1 MNASDPGGFVLKSAL
16 RTAIVMPLAFALSL
30 QVVGDEQMALFA
42 AFGSMAL
49 LVFVDFGGSSR
60 ARLRAYLLLLLC
72 GAALIALGTLCSH
85 STALAA
91 VAMAVVGFAILF
103 AGVLD
108 DYAAAAYA
116 AAILTFVL
124 SVMVSADAATIPMR
138 LAGWGL
144 AGALCIPATL
154 LLWPGR
160 PRNAIRHGA
169 AQAAGALAELVE
181 AGSGGDR
188 ARIDDA
194 AQAARAAIAGVRDR
208 FVAMTQ
214 RPSGTIGPTAALAR
228 LIDDLGWLT
237 RIAVRSREPAP
248 APAEATTTT
257 TTTTTT
263 TIPPCPDERVETEAA
278 VPAALRAVAAR
289 LDGAPAHATRE
300 LERLEQAYESFSRAQ
315 LEHFRRMRAD
325 RDEAEAAR
333 ELDDAYRLRQLSY
346 GTLQA
351 GRDALWACHDHARGA
366 DAPPAGD
373 TSPAGNASPAGDPL
387 PAGNAAL
394 SVQMLHA
401 RLRAGSRVLRTHA
414 SPNSVWLRNSL
425 RGAAGLALAVLVGKL
440 TDLQDGFW
448 IVLGTMSVLR
458 SNALTTSATIARA
471 LLGTL
476 AGIVA
481 GGLIVIAVGAD
492 RGVLWAVLPLA
503 ALLAAYAPQAIS
515 FAAGQAAF
523 TLVVL
528 VLFNLLQPDGWRVG
542 IVRIEDVAVGAGV
555 SLLVGVLLWPR
566 GTRTI
571 LREAI
576 GAAYIRS
583 AQQLDTTIALLLGEG
598 DSARADRAAR
608 EASDAGQ
615 LLDTALRDYLAS
627 RPTAPGRLHD
637 LTVLSTGA
645 GRMRR
650 VAGLLADSH
659 ELWRLAPLAQT
670 PPRLARARAAF
681 DSERSACC
689 GWYESLG
696 KAISQAAPPPA
707 PAGSRP
713 GAGDGELEAQRTAP
727 SRVVLEGASAHDQV
741 QPGLAIAWAQR
752 HLDVLAEMEP
762 VLTAAC
768 RRIAQLD
775 DASQTACYAVRHADR
790 HTSRDAQS
798 ER

>member
-1 MNASDPGGFVLKSAL
+1 VSATDPGRFVLKSAL
-16 RTAIVMPLAFALSL
+16 CAAIVMPLAFALSL
-30 QVVGDEQMALFA
+30 VVIDDEQMALFA

-49 LVFVDFGGSSR
+49 LVFVDFGGSPR

-72 GAALIALGTLCSH
+72 GAALIALGTLCSR
-85 STALAA
+85 STWLAT
-91 VAMAVVGFAILF
+91 VTMAVVAFAILF

-108 DYAAAAYA
+108 DYVAAAYA
-116 AAILTFVL
+116 AAMLTFVL
-124 SVMVSADAATIPMR
+124 PVMVSADAATIPMR

-154 LLWPGR
+154 LPWPER

-169 AQAAGALAELVE
+169 AHAARSLAELVE
-181 AGSGGDR
+181 AASGHERDR
-188 ARIDDA
+188 DRTDAA
-194 AQAARAAIAGVRDR
+194 AQAAAAAMAGVRDR

-228 LIDDLGWLT
+228 VIEDLGWLT
-237 RIAVRSREPAP
+237 RIAVRARERTAASEVTPCSHDP
-248 APAEATTTT
+248 VPHD
-257 TTTTTT
+257 
-263 TIPPCPDERVETEAA
+263 PCPDDPCPHERAEIEAA
-278 VPAALRAVAAR
+278 VPTALRAVAAR
-289 LDGAPAHATRE
+289 LDGAPAHAT
-300 LERLEQAYESFSRAQ
+300 LALDRLDRAYESFSHAQ

-351 GRDALWACHDHARGA
+351 GRDALWACHDHAA
-366 DAPPAGD
+366 TAAG
-373 TSPAGNASPAGDPL
+373 TRT
-387 PAGNAAL
+387 
-394 SVQMLHA
+394 LHT
-401 RLRAGSRVLRTHA
+401 RLRAGRRVLRTHA

-440 TDLQDGFW
+440 TNLQDGFW

-476 AGIVA
+476 AGILA
-481 GGLIVIAVGAD
+481 GGLLVIAVGAD
-492 RGVLWAVLPLA
+492 RGVLWAVLPFA
-503 ALLAAYAPQAIS
+503 VLLAAYAPQAIS

-528 VLFNLLQPDGWRVG
+528 VLFNLLQPAGWRVG

-555 SLLVGVLLWPR
+555 SLLVGVLIWPR

-571 LREAI
+571 LRDAI
-576 GAAYIRS
+576 GAAYVRS
-583 AQQLDTTIALLLGEG
+583 AQHLDATIAVLLGEG
-598 DSARADRAAR
+598 EPAQAGRTGR
-608 EASDAGQ
+608 EASDAAQ
-615 LLDTALRDYLAS
+615 LLDTALRDYLAN

-645 GRMRR
+645 TRMRR

-659 ELWRLAPLAQT
+659 ELWRLAPLPQT
-670 PPRLARARAAF
+670 PPRLARARESF

-689 GWYESLG
+689 RWYESLG
-696 KAISQAAPPPA
+696 TAISRAAPPPTTE
-707 PAGSRP
+707 GGEP
-713 GAGDGELEAQRTAP
+713 GPETTAP
-727 SRVVLEGASAHDQV
+727 GLVVLEGASAQDTV

-752 HLDVLAEMEP
+752 HLDVLTEMEP
-762 VLTAAC
+762 ALSAAYTH
-768 RRIAQLD
+768 ID
-775 DASQTACYAVRHADR
+775 ESTE
-790 HTSRDAQS
+790 S
-798 ER
+798 

>member
-1 MNASDPGGFVLKSAL
+1 MIADVRAADPGMFMLKSAL
-16 RTAIVMPLAFALSL
+16 RAAIVMPLAFALSL
-30 QVVGDEQMALFA
+30 VVIDDEQMALFA

-72 GAALIALGTLCSH
+72 GAALIVLGTLCSH
-85 STALAA
+85 STWLATL
-91 VAMAVVGFAILF
+91 AMAVVAFAILF

-108 DYAAAAYA
+108 DYVAAAYA
-116 AAILTFVL
+116 AAMLTFVL
-124 SVMVSADAATIPMR
+124 PVMVSAGVATIPMR

-160 PRNAIRHGA
+160 PRNAIRHGVAHA
-169 AQAAGALAELVE
+169 ARSLAELVE
-181 AGSGGDR
+181 AGSGSDR
-188 ARIDDA
+188 ARTDA
-194 AQAARAAIAGVRDR
+194 AARAAGEAMAGVRDR

-228 LIDDLGWLT
+228 VIEDLGWLT
-237 RIAVRSREPAP
+237 RIAVRGRERA
-248 APAEATTTT
+248 AVSHVT
-257 TTTTTT
+257 
-263 TIPPCPDERVETEAA
+263 PCPDERAELEAA
-278 VPAALRAVAAR
+278 VPATLRAVAAR
-289 LDGAPAHATRE
+289 LDGAPANATLE
-300 LERLEQAYESFSRAQ
+300 LDRLDRAYESFSRAQ

-351 GRDALWACHDHARGA
+351 GRDALWACHDHAA
-366 DAPPAGD
+366 TAAG
-373 TSPAGNASPAGDPL
+373 TRTL
-387 PAGNAAL
+387 R
-394 SVQMLHA
+394 A
-401 RLRAGSRVLRTHA
+401 RLRAGRSVLRTHA

-425 RGAAGLALAVLVGKL
+425 RGAAGLTLAVLVGKL
-440 TDLQDGFW
+440 TNLQDGFW

-476 AGIVA
+476 AGILA
-481 GGLIVIAVGAD
+481 GGLIVAVVGAD
-492 RGVLWAVLPLA
+492 RGVLWAVLPFA
-503 ALLAAYAPQAIS
+503 VLLAAYAPQAIS

-528 VLFNLLQPDGWRVG
+528 VLFNLLQPAGWRVG

-555 SLLVGVLLWPR
+555 SLLVGVLIWPR

-571 LREAI
+571 LRDAI
-576 GAAYIRS
+576 GAAYVRS
-583 AQQLDTTIALLLGEG
+583 ARHLDATIAVLLGEG
-598 DSARADRAAR
+598 EPTQAGRAAR
-608 EASDAGQ
+608 EASNAAQ
-615 LLDTALRDYLAS
+615 LLDTALRDYLAN

-645 GRMRR
+645 TRMRR

-659 ELWRLAPLAQT
+659 ELWRLAPLPQT
-670 PPRLARARAAF
+670 PPRLARAREVF

-689 GWYESLG
+689 RWYESLG
-696 KAISQAAPPPA
+696 TAISQSAPPPVSAGRA
-707 PAGSRP
+707 PDASDEPDAVTAPP
-713 GAGDGELEAQRTAP
+713 GA
-727 SRVVLEGASAHDQV
+727 VVLEGASSDDTV

-752 HLDVLAEMEP
+752 HIDVLVEMEP
-762 VLTAAC
+762 VLSAA
-768 RRIAQLD
+768 
-775 DASQTACYAVRHADR
+775 YAHLGDGV
-790 HTSRDAQS
+790 
-798 ER
+798 EP